1 MPEVFPEV
9 RSLGELNAL
18 AQRHNWPL
26 LADGHERFLMPETG
40 AVCAIWR
47 AQAGAG
53 IPPRSAFT
61 ARLLKPYLK
70 VINFHER
77 VFDPDGRR
85 RYRLRLMG
93 GAVADMIGEA
103 TGKFYEEYLSAEM
116 LLMWIAMS
124 DAVLA
129 HGGPVRFLVRA
140 DDFAVRNM
148 AGEIFAAP
156 LLTADGRQDLML
168 SAGRFNGAWSWD
180 ELAAQWHQDMAG
192 LGG

>member
-1 MPEVFPEV
+1 MADEFPKI
-9 RSLGELNAL
+9 RSLDQLNETARR
-18 AQRHNWPL
+18 RHWPL
-26 LADGHERFLMPETG
+26 CADGHERFLMPETRG
-40 AVCAIWR
+40 VCAAWR
-47 AQAGAG
+47 SQATDG

-77 VFDPDGRR
+77 VFDPGGRR

-93 GAVADMIGEA
+93 GSVADMIGEA
-103 TGKFYEEYLSAEM
+103 TGKFYEDYLSPEM
-116 LLMWIAMS
+116 LLMWNAMS

-140 DDFAVRNM
+140 DAFAKTNM

-156 LLTADGRQDLML
+156 LLTADGRADLIL
-168 SAGRFNGAWSWD
+168 SAGRFNSAWSWE
-180 ELAAQWHQDMAG
+180 ELKAQWAQDMAAV
-192 LGG
+192 